1 MKRTVSLLSLFS
13 LCAALTAID
22 WPQWR
27 GVNRNGAS
35 SETGLL
41 KRWPSG
47 GPQLAWKFLGL
58 GDGYASVSVAG
69 GRIFTQGQR
78 GNAQYIIAIDE
89 ASGRK
94 LWETRNGGAYRERR
108 GDGPRGV
115 PTVDGEMVYA
125 LAADGTL
132 SAVQAKDGKLVWTLS
147 LVRDFGGSVPNWG
160 YSESPLVHGERLI
173 VTPGGSGHGVV
184 ALDKRTGRRLWSSQS
199 DGAAY
204 SSPILAR
211 VGEMD
216 TILVF
221 TDRGALGLRADNG
234 ELLWRYDK
242 VSNRTANIATPI
254 YKDGFAFFSSDYGTG
269 CALLQLTAEG
279 GGVRAKEVYFNRD
292 MRNHYSSSVLVG
304 DYLYGFSSSVL
315 TAMNFKTGEVAWRD
329 RSVGKGSVA
338 YADGHLYVLGENG
351 AIALVEATPEG
362 YKEKSQFAINK
373 SDRPTWAPP
382 VIANGRLLIRD
393 QDALYSFV
401 VK

>member
-1 MKRTVSLLSLFS
+1 MKRVLGLLSLFS
-13 LCAALTAID
+13 FCASVAAID

-27 GVNRNGAS
+27 GIDRSGAS

-47 GPQLAWKFLGL
+47 GPKLAWKFLGL

-78 GNAQYIIAIDE
+78 ANAQYVIAIDE

-94 LWETRNGGAYRERR
+94 LWEARNGGPYRERR

-132 SAVQAKDGKLVWTLS
+132 SAVQAKDGKVVWTLS

-160 YSESPLVHGERLI
+160 YSESPLVHGDRLI
-173 VTPGGSGHGVV
+173 VTAGGSGHGVV
-184 ALDKRTGRRLWSSQS
+184 ALDKRTGRRVWSSQS

-211 VGEMD
+211 VGDID

-234 ELLWRYDK
+234 ELLWRYEK

-269 CALLQLTAEG
+269 CALLQLMAEG
-279 GGVRAKEVYFNRD
+279 GSVRAREVYFNRD

-315 TAMNFKTGEVAWRD
+315 TAMKFQTGEVAWRD

-338 YADGHLYVLGENG
+338 YADGHLYVLGEDG
-351 AIALVEATPEG
+351 TVALVEATPEG
-362 YKEKSQFAINK
+362 YKEKSQFAIQK

-393 QDALYSFV
+393 QDALYSFI